1 MPDLAEK
8 TQRKIY
14 SVSEINAAVRDLIE
28 GHYNSLWVR
37 GEISNFKAYP
47 SGHFYFTLKD
57 EKAQMPAVMFRGSNR
72 SLQFR
77 LENGIAVIVHGRLSL
92 YEARGT
98 FQILID
104 FVEPDGIGALQ
115 LAFDQLKR
123 NLESEG
129 LFDQGRKKHLPALPK
144 RVGVITSESGAAV
157 YDIFTVLKRRH
168 PRVEILFYPVKVQGE
183 GAKEEIA
190 SALHYFSEKK
200 NVDVVIVGRGGG
212 SLEDLWAFN
221 EEIVARAIF
230 ACPLPVISA
239 VGHETDFTIADFV
252 SDLRAPTPSVA
263 AELCVLNVR
272 EWETTLQ
279 TLTDSLQKKI
289 LKKIK
294 VERDHIRTLVR
305 LLPSPVVLWDRFRLH
320 LANLEKNLIQNI
332 KRFLSDQQHVY
343 DNAVLRLKLLSPK
356 NLLQRGYLIATR
368 ADGKVI
374 KSLKE
379 AKAGDALT
387 LQMSDGRLGVEVKKI
402 YAG

>member
-1 MPDLAEK
+1 MPDLAKK
-8 TQRKIY
+8 TRRKIY
-14 SVSEINAAVRDLIE
+14 NVSEINAIVRDVIE
-28 GHYNSLWVR
+28 KHYDSLWVR

-57 EKAQMPAVMFRGSNR
+57 ENAQMPAVMFRGYNQALR
-72 SLQFR
+72 FE
-77 LENGIAVIVHGRLSL
+77 LENGMAVIVHGRLSL
-92 YEARGT
+92 YEAKGI

-115 LAFDQLKR
+115 LAFEQLKKK
-123 NLESEG
+123 LASEG
-129 LFDQGRKKHLPALPK
+129 LFEQGRKKPLPALPR

-157 YDIFTVLKRRH
+157 HDIFTVLKRRH

-252 SDLRAPTPSVA
+252 ADLRAPTPSVA
-263 AELCVLNVR
+263 AELCVPNVR
-272 EWETTLQ
+272 EWEATWQ
-279 TLTDSLQKKI
+279 TLMNSLQRTI
-289 LKKIK
+289 LKKIQTDW
-294 VERDHIRTLVR
+294 DHIKTLIR
-305 LLPSPVVLWDRFRLH
+305 LLPSPAILWDRFRLH
-320 LANLEKNLIQNI
+320 LANLEKNLTQNI
-332 KRFLSDQQHVY
+332 KRFLSDQQHV
-343 DNAVLRLKLLSPK
+343 AQHAILKLKLLSPK

-374 KSLKE
+374 TSFKE
-379 AKAGDALT
+379 AKTGQTLT
-387 LQMSDGRLGVEVKKI
+387 LRMSDGRLGVEVKKI
-402 YAG
+402 YAS